1 MTAAGRPNLARFQFL
16 DPASR
21 DFYPD
26 WDLFA
31 EMCVGIMRAE
41 AGRDPHDRG
50 LQDLVGELSTRSEV
64 FRRLWADHNVRTHGA
79 GTKRFHHPVVGELT
93 LAYEELA
100 ITAEPG
106 LVLLVYTA
114 EPGSPSAE
122 RLRLLA
128 SWAAPAQTPDL
139 HQLAPNDRENPM
151 QITRSSIDTAKGPGD
166 WFTGDVYID
175 AVAAAP
181 PPSRVTANLVH
192 FMPGARTHWHR
203 HPLSQTVF
211 VTEGVGLCQRRGG
224 PVEVIRPG
232 DRVLFEADE
241 EHWHGAARQ
250 PPHGP
255 PRHQRRRRPARRRPL
270 APARHR
276 RGVRRSAAARP
287 PKPGGRGSSA
297 NPTPVTRPS
306 TRTTGRR
313 DESALG
319 MCPCPSAARARR
331 CRSRSPASAADSPIG
346 SASPD

>member
-1 MTAAGRPNLARFQFL
+1 
-16 DPASR
+16 
-21 DFYPD
+21 
-26 WDLFA
+26 
-31 EMCVGIMRAE
+31 MCVGIMRTE

-50 LQDLVGELSTRSEV
+50 LQDLVGELSTRSET

-106 LVLLVYTA
+106 LVLMVYTA

-128 SWAAPAQTPDL
+128 SWAAPRRPVPDQPL
-139 HQLAPNDRENPM
+139 HERVEGNLM
-151 QITRSSIDTAKGPGD
+151 QITRSSDRHRQGPSD

-241 EHWHGAARQ
+241 EHWHGAAPNRLMVHVAINEGDDQ
-250 PPHGP
+250 HDVV
-255 PRHQRRRRPARRRPL
+255 HWLQ
-270 APARHR
+270 
-276 RGVRRSAAARP
+276 
-287 PKPGGRGSSA
+287 
-297 NPTPVTRPS
+297 PVTD
-306 TRTTGRR
+306 
-313 DESALG
+313 DEYAVAPELQ
-319 MCPCPSAARARR
+319 
-331 CRSRSPASAADSPIG
+331 D
-346 SASPD
+346 